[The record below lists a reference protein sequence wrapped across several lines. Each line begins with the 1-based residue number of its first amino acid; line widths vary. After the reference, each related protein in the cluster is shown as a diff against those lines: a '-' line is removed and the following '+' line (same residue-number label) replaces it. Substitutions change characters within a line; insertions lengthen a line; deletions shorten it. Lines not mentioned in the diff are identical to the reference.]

1 MLKELKINKT
11 YTISNENLYKY
22 YKNKRKTEIDNNY
35 VITFFGFEIHHTTNG
50 VCEGSTILFSDYY
63 DLTSSKTGEI
73 LCMDGETVRVL
84 NHELDC
90 YTLISEES
98 DTPFQLSQDEVNRCI
113 F

>member
-11 YTISNENLYKY
+11 YTISNETLYKY
-22 YKNKRKTEIDNNY
+22 YVNKRKYGIDKDY
-35 VITFFGFEIHHTTNG
+35 VPTFFGFEINHTTNG
-50 VCEGSTILFSDYY
+50 VSEGAIISFSDYY
-63 DLTSSKTGEI
+63 DITNPKTGKI

-84 NHELDC
+84 NHELDY